1 MSNQDELCSSP
12 VVQARKIKR
21 SKKKPTVASL
31 PIMLPFSLSLSY
43 THTHIHA
50 PTHAHTQR
58 HHSSKQEW
66 LTRVVLW

>member
-31 PIMLPFSLSLSY
+31 PIMLPLSLSLSLSFL
-43 THTHIHA
+43 